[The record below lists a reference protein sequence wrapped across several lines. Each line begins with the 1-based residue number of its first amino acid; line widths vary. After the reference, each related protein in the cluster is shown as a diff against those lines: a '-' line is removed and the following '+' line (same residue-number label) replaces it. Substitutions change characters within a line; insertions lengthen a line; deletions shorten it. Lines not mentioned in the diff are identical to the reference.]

1 MRHPHIVTG
10 NLGLLNSI
18 ETGILGFGGIME
30 YGHDQNKA
38 FLAGNVYLGHVTS
51 DPVQGVI
58 PDGMLDGVKLGEGGL
73 NALCEGAS
81 FLNFN

>member
-1 MRHPHIVTG
+1 
-10 NLGLLNSI
+10 
-18 ETGILGFGGIME
+18 ME